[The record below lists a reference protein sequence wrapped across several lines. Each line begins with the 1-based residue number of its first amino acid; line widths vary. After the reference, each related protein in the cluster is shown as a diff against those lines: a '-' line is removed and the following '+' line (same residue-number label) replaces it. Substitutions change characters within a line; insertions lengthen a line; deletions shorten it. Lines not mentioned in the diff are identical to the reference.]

1 MDFEAEMRHN
11 SFAIFV
17 EMGKYEMTVSFLN
30 VLSSVCRTKRRVFD
44 EAVAKDRTRENKSK
58 AKFKQSRY
66 DCFNYSY
73 MKSRSCVHGKGCSAV
88 T

>member
-17 EMGKYEMTVSFLN
+17 EMVKYEMAVSFLN

-58 AKFKQSRY
+58 AKI
-66 DCFNYSY
+66 
-73 MKSRSCVHGKGCSAV
+73 
-88 T
+88 